1 MKRLLKITGI
11 TLVVLI
17 VISAIAGVG
26 IVIASNRA
34 LNQTYESN
42 DVPNLTLPEGDELV
56 VLIEEGEHIYI
67 SRACASCHGGN
78 GGGAIL
84 IDNPVIGVIRGSN
97 LTNGVGGVAD
107 NYETPSDWV
116 RAIQHGVLP
125 DGRSLF
131 AMPSGAFANMH
142 ETEMLAVIAYMES
155 LNPVDNDAEIYQL
168 APVGQI
174 LLALGQLPPVA
185 TTVEHDSVSLSQV
198 ERTISVEY
206 GATLGLL
213 CAECH
218 GDNYAGAA

>member
-1 MKRLLKITGI
+1 
-11 TLVVLI
+11 
-17 VISAIAGVG
+17 
-26 IVIASNRA
+26 
-34 LNQTYESN
+34 
-42 DVPNLTLPEGDELV
+42 
-56 VLIEEGEHIYI
+56 
-67 SRACASCHGGN
+67 
-78 GGGAIL
+78 
-84 IDNPVIGVIRGSN
+84 
-97 LTNGVGGVAD
+97 AD

-155 LNPVDNDAEIYQL
+155 LDPVDNDAEIYQL

-218 GDNYAGAA
+218 GDNYAGAASPDGIWAANLTSHANGFVGLYSFDEFVSTMRTGQTPVGTVMDAVAMPFPYFGQMTDVELEALYLYLQAQSPVDNPQP